1 MPSIA
6 YSNTKEDVDIVVIDN
21 NSSDDS
27 VSYIKE
33 WHPEI
38 KTISLT
44 KNYGFADGYNK
55 GLLTIDTEY
64 IVLLNSDVMVTTGW
78 LDPII
83 DMMEADPTIGVTQPL
98 ILSLENKNNLNTLVQ
113 QVDISIRFLTH
124 FAGEGYLMMWKK
136 IQANT
141 KTIQKYSGQAEQPW
155 SLNQNFTRISVVLIQ
170 CILPIMKK

>member
-1 MPSIA
+1 MTLSP
-6 YSNTKEDVDIVVIDN
+6 TLK
-21 NSSDDS
+21 
-27 VSYIKE
+27 

-113 QVDISIRFLTH
+113 QVGISIRCLTH